1 MTLAVR
7 LPDDLEKRLQGLAKK
22 TRRTKSS
29 FVCEA
34 LAEYLQD
41 QEDYYDALEIS
52 QRVDKGLEKTYTL
65 DEASK
70 MLGWNKKEDL

>member
-7 LPDDLEKRLQGLAKK
+7 LPDDLEKRLQALAKK

-70 MLGWNKKEDL
+70 MLGWNKKDDL